1 MSTLDYQLSADGE
14 TALHKR
20 LIDAVADPVKGI
32 PGAVVCVVNKSGKL
46 IFSEAQGK
54 IGSQSPEP
62 MELATIFWLASCS
75 KLILSIACMQLV
87 ERGLLN
93 LDDPDQVELLCPR
106 LKAVQ
111 ILKQDSNGELG
122 FVSKNN
128 RITLRMLLTHT
139 AGFNY
144 APYCPPLRDWILS
157 HSRNFVDF
165 DQPLITEPGE
175 DWHYGFNNEWVSL
188 MVELASG
195 QRMEDYLRNN
205 IFEPLGL
212 ENATLFPNEVMQQKL
227 AKMNHRSSTDGSL
240 KEGHHFMQSILDI
253 ANEDDK
259 SSAFQNAAGGIFSRP
274 VEYCEIIATLLNGGL
289 SPTTNAR
296 ILRSSTV
303 DIMFLNQI
311 PQFPD
316 FARKGIPSALPEDT
330 NPIPELYPSQPHHQP
345 QGWGLSFMLTLEPT
359 PQGRGPFSASWA
371 GMANCYWWADRHKGV
386 GGFVGTQI
394 VPFAD
399 HKVIDLVSDVESL
412 VYSYQ
417 RQEAK
422 E

>member
-1 MSTLDYQLSADGE
+1 MSTLDYQLSDDGA

-20 LIDAVADPVKGI
+20 LVDAVADPVKSI
-32 PGAVVCVVNKSGKL
+32 PGAVVCVVNNSGKL

-62 MELATIFWLASCS
+62 MELDTIFWLASCS

-122 FVSKNN
+122 RGLALWRTVPAFLDSDIVREAN
-128 RITLRMLLTHT
+128 
-139 AGFNY
+139 A
-144 APYCPPLRDWILS
+144 
-157 HSRNFVDF
+157 V
-165 DQPLITEPGE
+165 Q
-175 DWHYGFNNEWVSL
+175 FNNEWVSL

-212 ENATLFPNEVMQQKL
+212 GNATLFPNEVMQKKL
-227 AKMNHRSSTDGSL
+227 TKMNHRSPADGSL
-240 KEGHHFMQSILDI
+240 KEGRHFMQSILDI

-259 SSAFQNAAGGIFSRP
+259 SSAFQNAAGGIFARP
-274 VEYCEIIATLLNGGL
+274 VEYCGIINLLLQSFPTNVISMTEIIATLLNGGL

-316 FARKGIPSALPEDT
+316 FARKGIPSALREDT

-394 VPFAD
+394 VPFAG
-399 HKVIDLVSDVESL
+399 ESCSP
-412 VYSYQ
+412 YT
-417 RQEAK
+417 A
-422 E
+422 